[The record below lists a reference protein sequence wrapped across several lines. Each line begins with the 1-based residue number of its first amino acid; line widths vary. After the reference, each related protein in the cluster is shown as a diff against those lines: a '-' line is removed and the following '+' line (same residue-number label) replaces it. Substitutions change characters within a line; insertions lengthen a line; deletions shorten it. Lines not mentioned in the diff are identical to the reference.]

1 MFKNLLSRFWKKSDN
16 PYPKSFGKRL
26 TRRIMLRMFIFM
38 GIPSFLLFWMIF
50 GSSYVVFEEFGQK
63 LLKGR
68 YEEVRRITS
77 DVSVASVNTA
87 PYIED
92 NLDNPDK
99 LYDIMECMVR
109 TNKRIRSCGISF
121 IADYYPQ
128 KGHWFCPY
136 AVRRDNDTIETKTI
150 GDKDH
155 DYLQAKWFRRLSP
168 ETAAIGE
175 VPSLIV
181 LTRGRHWCHTWY
193 LSTTAISA
201 SLPY

>member
-50 GSSYVVFEEFGQK
+50 GSSYVVFEEFGKK

-136 AVRRDNDTIETKTI
+136 AVRRDNDTIETKTTTI
-150 GDKDH
+150 CRRNGSG
-155 DYLQAKWFRRLSP
+155 RLSP
-168 ETAAIGE
+168 KTVAIGE
-175 VPSLIV
+175 VPSLMV
-181 LTRGRHWCHTWY
+181 LTRRRHWCHTWY